1 VDYTAGLVNDIFRKN
16 ARVVMKTIKRL
27 GARFALVAS
36 IAIIHHAP
44 NVRSF
49 QIQMGARC
57 STILYQKYLLSYF
70 GQTGQPV

>member
-1 VDYTAGLVNDIFRKN
+1 VDYTAGLANDISKKN
-16 ARVVMKTIKRL
+16 ARGVMKTIKRL

-44 NVRSF
+44 NVRSL

-57 STILYQKYLLSYF
+57 SIILYQKLLLSYF
-70 GQTGQPV
+70 DQTGQHA

>member
-1 VDYTAGLVNDIFRKN
+1 VDYTAGLVNDIFKKN
-16 ARVVMKTIKRL
+16 AWVAMKTIKRL

-70 GQTGQPV
+70 GQTGQHV

>member
-1 VDYTAGLVNDIFRKN
+1 VDYTAGLVNDIFEKN